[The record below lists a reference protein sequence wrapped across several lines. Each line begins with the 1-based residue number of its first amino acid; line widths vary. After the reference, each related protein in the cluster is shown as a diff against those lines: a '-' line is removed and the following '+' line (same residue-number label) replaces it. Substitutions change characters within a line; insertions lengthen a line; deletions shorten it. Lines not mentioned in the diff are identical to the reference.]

1 MEQKV
6 RVFKD
11 TNIYVL
17 TQNME
22 QFMKDNKATAKSIS
36 SFKEDDFYVLVVLY
50 ETRER
55 EVVFPIEVEEH
66 D

>member
-6 RVFKD
+6 RVFKN

-17 TQNME
+17 TQDVE
-22 QFMKDNKATAKSIS
+22 QFMKDNKATAKSVS
-36 SFKEDDFYVLVVLY
+36 SFKEEEFYVMVVLY
-50 ETRER
+50 EVKEH

-66 D
+66 E